1 MLSMSP
7 GLLDRLGDMLLVILF
22 RVIDMLIGAYITVLF
37 ARMILDWVTV
47 LSPRW
52 YPTGVIASLISV
64 VYHRTPVALA
74 APLHTADPVGP
85 HLARRQFSGAVFR
98 ASCAADSDLMID
110 KIVNKPPTDE
120 H

>member
-1 MLSMSP
+1 
-7 GLLDRLGDMLLVILF
+7 MLLVILF

-64 VYHRTPVALA
+64 VYRLTEPRCAGCAVTYGRSRW
-74 APLHTADPVGP
+74 APSRST
-85 HLARRQFSGAVFR
+85 SVFWCCISR
-98 ASCAADSDLMID
+98 FLCCRF
-110 KIVNKPPTDE
+110 
-120 H
+120 